1 MWAVP
6 IVVTDILSFKTTQQM
21 VESEKSQESFQIKYV
36 IWSPRLEEVRYFKK
50 GKNDSNYEMSD
61 KLPGKG
67 ILRNKKIFDENGEDK
82 TTTNTYLASQ
92 YTKTKMEE
100 LRNERPLS
108 KKQMRK
114 LKKRERNKAKG

>member
-1 MWAVP
+1 
-6 IVVTDILSFKTTQQM
+6 M

-36 IWSPRLEEVRYFKK
+36 TWSPRLEEVRYFKK
-50 GKNDSNYEMSD
+50 GKNDSNYEMSE

-67 ILRNKKIFDENGEDK
+67 ILRNKNVFNEKGEDK
-82 TTTNTYLASQ
+82 TSINTYIDSQ

-100 LRNERPLS
+100 LRNEKPMS